1 MADKILKKLIQFVV
15 TDIKYMIF
23 NLKCTTR
30 NHHELPEDD
39 LELFLSNPSLTKQTR
54 CTTCNVPLE
63 LQLSED
69 DEEVYI
75 ISEDW

>member
-1 MADKILKKLIQFVV
+1 MTGKIVKKLIKYAM
-15 TDIKYMIF
+15 TEIKNMIF
-23 NLKCTTR
+23 ELKCKTR

-75 ISEDW
+75 VSEDW